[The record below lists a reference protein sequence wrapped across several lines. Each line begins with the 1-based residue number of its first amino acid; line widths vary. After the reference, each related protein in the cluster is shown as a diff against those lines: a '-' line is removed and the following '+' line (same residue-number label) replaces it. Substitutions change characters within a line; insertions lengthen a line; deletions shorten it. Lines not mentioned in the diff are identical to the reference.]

1 MQMKNMIKLIGQIS
15 VIITLC
21 FLGGVNAF
29 ADDEE
34 LRLLQSKLQELKD
47 LNTELDKANMGYT
60 TAQIELDTAKSSLGR
75 LKSRVEVERET
86 LDELR
91 DTEAKFPD
99 IDFSDKI
106 NAQRKEW
113 RTANKAYLSEQE
125 YVRVLSEKAAQD
137 KKTYDIAVNK
147 RKGLQ
152 RTIDRMSDD
161 LAEKKLNAELAQIR
175 KPQNIRVSAVETCSL
190 SMTKDACMDKARV
203 KAERDAAEQ
212 GSLVVVDTVTEVKN
226 FNLTKDEARSRVS
239 ARISDIRIIKQ
250 TYDLT
255 PDKTGWR
262 VEYEI
267 SALVTPAITEQMRQ
281 ELKQQVISSL
291 GTATTMQTTTPSQR
305 TVTSTPA
312 PAAVVAKPQSDAN
325 KEEAVRR
332 QTERE
337 LEQLRANATK
347 KAEKKEAKEAEKEM
361 DSRKMTIMVF

>member
-1 MQMKNMIKLIGQIS
+1 MKNMIKLIGRIS
-15 VIITLC
+15 IIVAMC

-34 LRLLQSKLQELKD
+34 LKLLQTKLQELKD
-47 LNTELDKANMGYT
+47 LNAELDKANMGYS
-60 TAQIELDTAKSSLGR
+60 TAQIELNTAQTKLGT

-91 DTEAKFPD
+91 NTEAKFPD

-106 NAQRKEW
+106 NAQRTQW

-125 YVRVLSEKAAQD
+125 YVRVLSDKAAQD
-137 KKTYDIAVNK
+137 KKTYDLAVNK

-161 LAEKKLNAELAQIR
+161 LAEKQLNAELAQIR

-250 TYDLT
+250 SYDLT

-267 SALVTPAITEQMRQ
+267 SALVTPAITEQMRN

-291 GTATTMQTTTPSQR
+291 GTATTMNTTTS
-305 TVTSTPA
+305 STPRTISSTPV
-312 PAAVVAKPQSDAN
+312 PAAVVSKPQTEAE
-325 KEEAVRR
+325 KEEAVRQ

-337 LEQLRANATK
+337 LEQLRASAAK
-347 KAEKKEAKEAEKEM
+347 KAAKKEAKEAQKEI

>member
-1 MQMKNMIKLIGQIS
+1 MNNMNKFIGRIS
-15 VIITLC
+15 VIIALC
-21 FLGGVNAF
+21 LLGFNAF
-29 ADDEE
+29 ANDEE
-34 LRLLQSKLQELKD
+34 LKLLQSKLQELKNV
-47 LNTELDKANMGYT
+47 NTELDKANMGYS
-60 TAQIELDTAKSSLGR
+60 TAQIELDTAQTKLGR

-106 NAQRKEW
+106 NAQRTQW

-125 YVRVLSEKAAQD
+125 YVRVLRDKAAQD
-137 KKTYDIAVNK
+137 KKTYDIAVK
-147 RKGLQ
+147 TREGLM
-152 RTIDRMSDD
+152 RTIDRMSND
-161 LAEKKLNAELAQIR
+161 LAEQQLNAELAQIR
-175 KPQNIRVSAVETCSL
+175 KPQNIRVAAVETCSL

-250 TYDLT
+250 SYDLT

-267 SALVTPAITEQMRQ
+267 SALVTPAITEQMRN

-291 GTATTMQTTTPSQR
+291 GTATTMQTTTQSPR

-312 PAAVVAKPQSDAN
+312 PAAVVAKPQSN
-325 KEEAVRR
+325 EQNEEAVRR

-337 LEQLRANATK
+337 LEQLRASAAK
-347 KAEKKEAKEAEKEM
+347 KAEKKEEKEAEKEL

>member
-1 MQMKNMIKLIGQIS
+1 MKNMIKLTGRVSAIL
-15 VIITLC
+15 VLC
-21 FLGGVNAF
+21 FIGSLNAQ
-29 ADDEE
+29 ASDEE
-34 LRLLQSKLQELKD
+34 LRLLQAKMQELKAVN
-47 LNTELDKANMGYT
+47 LEIDKANMGYS
-60 TAQIELDTAKSSLGR
+60 TAQIELNTAQSKLGR

-99 IDFSDKI
+99 IDLSDKI
-106 NAQRKEW
+106 NAQRSAW

-125 YVRVLSEKAAQD
+125 YVRVLSDKAAQD
-137 KKTYDIAVNK
+137 KKTYDIAVSK
-147 RKGLQ
+147 REGLQ
-152 RTIDRMSDD
+152 RTIDRMSND
-161 LAEKKLNAELAQIR
+161 LAEKQLNTELANIR

-190 SMTKDACMDKARV
+190 SMTKDACMDKARI
-203 KAERDAAEQ
+203 KAERDAAER

-267 SALVTPAITEQMRQ
+267 SALVTPAITDQMRN
-281 ELKQQVISSL
+281 ELKQNIIASL
-291 GTATTMQTTTPSQR
+291 GTATTMQTTAPSSGR
-305 TVTSTPA
+305 AVTTTPA
-312 PAAVVAKPQSDAN
+312 PAAVMAKPPSDRE
-325 KEEAVRR
+325 KEEAARR

-337 LEQLRANATK
+337 LEQLRAAAAK
-347 KAEKKEAKEAEKEM
+347 KAEKKEAKEAKKEL
-361 DSRKMTIMVF
+361 DSRKMPIMVF

>member
-1 MQMKNMIKLIGQIS
+1 MKNMIKLVGRFS
-15 VIITLC
+15 IIVALC
-21 FLGGVNAF
+21 FLGGTSAF
-29 ADDEE
+29 ADDDE
-34 LRLLQSKLQELKD
+34 LRLLQAKLQELRD
-47 LNTELDKANMGYT
+47 LNTELDKANMGYS
-60 TAQIELDTAKSSLGR
+60 TAQIELETAQSSLGR

-99 IDFSDKI
+99 IDFSEKI

-137 KKTYDIAVNK
+137 KKDYDIAVNK

-152 RTIDRMSDD
+152 RTIDRMSNE
-161 LAEKKLNAELAQIR
+161 LAERQLNAELAQIR

-190 SMTKDACMDKARV
+190 SMTKDSCMDKARV

-267 SALVTPAITEQMRQ
+267 SALVTPAITEQMRN
-281 ELKQQVISSL
+281 ELKQQLISSL
-291 GTATTMQTTTPSQR
+291 GTATTMRTTVPASR
-305 TVTSTPA
+305 TVSRTPE
-312 PAAVVAKPQSDAN
+312 PAVAVAKPQSD
-325 KEEAVRR
+325 KQTEEEVRR

-337 LEQLRANATK
+337 LEQLRASAAK
-347 KAEKKEAKEAEKEM
+347 KAEKKEAKEAEKEL